1 MCCVLIG
8 NDNMTCSGVAVPYH
22 TLHNTPHSPL
32 LPTTTPHTANHTP
45 HTDNGKPLSSRNI
58 PLNPSP
64 SNLRPHTLHIRPR
77 TSDRGRAQAQGR
89 RAQSPVGPRL
99 PPFLSDNCCC
109 QCFFCCCHDFVCCC
123 HWCFKRL
130 YQFFSCKYCTKHAT
144 VELLRLTKLR
154 HTRGHTHGVAML
166 NKKHDIDNFMFG
178 CSP

>member
-1 MCCVLIG
+1 MMTPNSKPECAQGFARSRAEKKTHTSYLGDVCCVSIG

-45 HTDNGKPLSSRNI
+45 HTDHLKPLSSRNI

-109 QCFFCCCHDFVCCC
+109 QCFFAAVMILFAAVI
-123 HWCFKRL
+123 
-130 YQFFSCKYCTKHAT
+130 
-144 VELLRLTKLR
+144 
-154 HTRGHTHGVAML
+154 GVLSGYISFLAASIAQNMQQL
-166 NKKHDIDNFMFG
+166 N
-178 CSP
+178 C